1 MSNSLRD
8 KVVVVTGASSGI
20 GRSIALESASRGA
33 TVILMARHQDKLE
46 EIANEARQ
54 LSGNEVYVFPTDI
67 SKADQIDRAFN
78 EIVSHVDHIDYLVN
92 AAGFGVF
99 KEFLETSP
107 VSNQC
112 FRFDVLH
119 SSCCA
124 CHDRSKAR
132 ANY

>member
-54 LSGNEVYVFPTDI
+54 LS
-67 SKADQIDRAFN
+67 
-78 EIVSHVDHIDYLVN
+78 
-92 AAGFGVF
+92 
-99 KEFLETSP
+99 
-107 VSNQC
+107 
-112 FRFDVLH
+112 
-119 SSCCA
+119 
-124 CHDRSKAR
+124 
-132 ANY
+132 

>member
-107 VSNQC
+107 QV
-112 FRFDVLH
+112 VT
-119 SSCCA
+119 
-124 CHDRSKAR
+124 DRKSVV
-132 ANY
+132 

>member
-8 KVVVVTGASSGI
+8 KVLVVTGASSGI

-78 EIVSHVDHIDYLVN
+78 EIVSHVDHIYYLVSLKN
-92 AAGFGVF
+92 F
-99 KEFLETSP
+99 
-107 VSNQC
+107 
-112 FRFDVLH
+112 
-119 SSCCA
+119 
-124 CHDRSKAR
+124 
-132 ANY
+132 